1 MLELGGLALSYAAGA
16 LSTLSPCVLPLLPI
30 ILFGALEQHAWGPVA
45 LAAGLS
51 VSFAGVG
58 IFLASL
64 AFNIGIDPTAFRLGV
79 AALMLIIGIVLLVP
93 ALQSRFALAAAPI
106 AMGGQ
111 ALIDRLRPFG
121 IGGQFALGVLLG
133 AVWSPCSGPTLG
145 AAIGLAAQ
153 SETAGRA
160 AVVMAAFS
168 LGATTPILALAY
180 GSRQAI
186 FARRDVLARV
196 SRIAKPLVGG
206 ALVGVGAFVLT
217 GFDKVVEASLTS
229 AMPGWLVTV
238 TTRL

>member
-1 MLELGGLALSYAAGA
+1 MSELGGLALSYAAGA

-51 VSFAGVG
+51 ASFAGVG
-58 IFLASL
+58 IFVALL
-64 AFNIGIDPTAFRLGV
+64 GFNIGIDPITLRLGV
-79 AALMLIIGIVLLVP
+79 AALTVIIGVVLLVP
-93 ALQSRFALAAAPI
+93 ALQSRFALVAAPV

-111 ALIDRLRPFG
+111 ALVDRLRPSG
-121 IGGQFALGVLLG
+121 IGGQFALGILLG
-133 AVWSPCSGPTLG
+133 AIWSPCSGPTLG

-153 SETAGRA
+153 TETAGQA
-160 AVVMAAFS
+160 AIVMATFS
-168 LGATTPILALAY
+168 LGAATPILALAY

-186 FARRDVLARV
+186 FARRDFLARA
-196 SRIAKPLVGG
+196 SRIAKPLMGA

-217 GFDKVVEASLTS
+217 GLDKVVEASLTR
-229 AMPGWLVTV
+229 AMPDWLVTV

>member
-1 MLELGGLALSYAAGA
+1 MVELGGLALSYAAGA

-51 VSFAGVG
+51 ASFAGVG

-64 AFNIGIDPTAFRLGV
+64 AFNIGVDPTAFRLGI

-93 ALQSRFALAAAPI
+93 ALQSRFALAAAPV

-133 AVWSPCSGPTLG
+133 AVWSPCFGPTLG
-145 AAIGLAAQ
+145 AAIGLAAD
-153 SETAGRA
+153 SEPDGRA
-160 AVVMAAFS
+160 AVVLDRLRLRCAAS
-168 LGATTPILALAY
+168 VVALAY

-206 ALVGVGAFVLT
+206 AL
-217 GFDKVVEASLTS
+217 
-229 AMPGWLVTV
+229 
-238 TTRL
+238 